1 MNNECYTCHV
11 CDEIASS
18 IHHIIKRSKVPA
30 LIKCPHNQVKLCTA
44 HHYSLHHGS
53 GQELEERLRREFLN
67 YLQISFLKDYIEYK
81 DIKEVLNISDKPLRG
96 ILKIVKQKN
105 GEYER
110 RSLIFELMGGYLLN
124 SEEI

>member
-1 MNNECYTCHV
+1 MNDYECRGCGAIGPTSC
-11 CDEIASS
+11 
-18 IHHIIKRSKVPA
+18 HHIIRRSKVKG
-30 LIKCPHNQVKLCTA
+30 LTKCEKNQVRLCNNC
-44 HHYSLHHGS
+44 HYSLHHGS

>member
-1 MNNECYTCHV
+1 MNDYECHYCYRIGPTS
-11 CDEIASS
+11 E
-18 IHHIIKRSKVPA
+18 HHIIYRSEVKA
-30 LIKCPHNQVKLCTA
+30 LEHCKHNTCRLCCGCHYKIHHSQGQNIRGKL
-44 HHYSLHHGS
+44 
-53 GQELEERLRREFLN
+53 RLEFLN